1 MTEQT
6 DKQRLALIVAAKASL
21 REAVLRN
28 KRCKLFAING
38 FRFDKH
44 DDSQI
49 VFRATASDLNAL
61 SGFYSPAR
69 AIRKLESASLALTI
83 SLYFSMSRSM
93 VTLRSDVLNKLIS

>member
-1 MTEQT
+1 M
-6 DKQRLALIVAAKASL
+6 LH
-21 REAVLRN
+21 N
-28 KRCKLFAING
+28 KRFQFFAING

-49 VFRATASDLNAL
+49 FFRATGSELNAL
-61 SGFYSPAR
+61 RGYYSPAL